1 MLNEKIKKL
10 FGEELATKVEEA
22 LKGKGAEGADLELG
36 IVNDGSFY
44 SKEAY
49 EEEHSK
55 GEANSKLV
63 EDIVA
68 MIKEY
73 GGTGDV
79 KAVKRD
85 IQTAIENLKKDSAQ
99 QVLNTKKEYNLKAKL
114 KENGVIDEDCL
125 IYKHGGID
133 KFNFDEE
140 GNVVGIEDILKPYHS
155 SASYLFKPENEV
167 QLRNAHSVG
176 IGGNIEGFDGN
187 ASLAEQINS
196 AMGIQ

>member
-1 MLNEKIKKL
+1 MLNSKIKDL
-10 FGEELATKVEEA
+10 LGEELATKVEEA

-36 IVNDGSFY
+36 IVNDGSFF

-55 GEANSKLV
+55 GEVNGRLV

-68 MIKEY
+68 MVKEY

-79 KAVKRD
+79 KAVKKD
-85 IQTAIENLKKDSAQ
+85 IQTAIEKLKAESAL

-133 KFNFDEE
+133 KFSFDEE
-140 GNVVGIEDILKPYHS
+140 GNVIGIEDTLKPYQS
-155 SASYLFKPENEV
+155 STPYLFKAENEV
-167 QLRNAHSVG
+167 QLRNAHAVG
-176 IGGNIEGFDGN
+176 IGGGVDGFDIG
-187 ASLAEQINS
+187 AGLAEQINN